1 MKCDLSSELKEVI
14 NDEKTFKSFMI
25 IRLNEIE
32 NKVEKTQNEIKIIKK
47 VAIAVVSII
56 AGLLGFQIQI

>member
-1 MKCDLSSELKEVI
+1 MKCELSSELKEVV

-47 VAIAVVSII
+47 ATVAVVSII
-56 AGLLGFQIQI
+56 AALLGFQIQI

>member
-1 MKCDLSSELKEVI
+1 MKCEISSELKEVI

-32 NKVEKTQNEIKIIKK
+32 NKVDKTQQEINLIKK
-47 VAIAVVSII
+47 VAIGVVSII

>member
-1 MKCDLSSELKEVI
+1 MKCELSSELREVI
-14 NDEKTFKSFMI
+14 NDDKTFKSFMI

-32 NKVEKTQNEIKIIKK
+32 NKVDKTQQEINLIKK
-47 VAIAVVSII
+47 VAIGVVSII

>member
-1 MKCDLSSELKEVI
+1 MKCELSSELREVI

-56 AGLLGFQIQI
+56 AGLLGFQIQF

>member
-1 MKCDLSSELKEVI
+1 MKCELSSELREVI

-47 VAIAVVSII
+47 ATVAVVSII
-56 AGLLGFQIQI
+56 AALLGFQIQF

>member
-47 VAIAVVSII
+47 ATVAVVSII
-56 AGLLGFQIQI
+56 AGLLGFQIQF